1 MDQIVKAI
9 VDFTNWLW
17 GPPLMI
23 ILAGGG
29 LFLTIRLGFFQF
41 RHLFYMWGQ
50 TFGQM
55 MKKPEDPNAISPF
68 QAATAAIASTIGA
81 ANIVGVP
88 VAIAFG
94 GPGAV
99 FWMCG
104 NTADRCMAGR
114 QKKIRWE
121 IP

>member
-41 RHLFYMWGQ
+41 RHLFYM
-50 TFGQM
+50 
-55 MKKPEDPNAISPF
+55 
-68 QAATAAIASTIGA
+68 
-81 ANIVGVP
+81 
-88 VAIAFG
+88 
-94 GPGAV
+94 
-99 FWMCG
+99 
-104 NTADRCMAGR
+104 
-114 QKKIRWE
+114 
-121 IP
+121 